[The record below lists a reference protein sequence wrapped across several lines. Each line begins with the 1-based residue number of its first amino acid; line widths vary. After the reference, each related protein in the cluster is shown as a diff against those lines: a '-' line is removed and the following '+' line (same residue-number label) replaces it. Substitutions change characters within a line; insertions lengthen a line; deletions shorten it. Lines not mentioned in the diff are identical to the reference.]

1 MVIVSDLIRKISETT
16 SVPADRIRIREH
28 IACQFKE
35 IYSEEELIMR
45 IKTKTVVWE
54 QFEGEP
60 QRGTQ
65 IYYRVFDPINMEVCP
80 LREIFVDGNA
90 SYE

>member
-1 MVIVSDLIRKISETT
+1 
-16 SVPADRIRIREH
+16 
-28 IACQFKE
+28 
-35 IYSEEELIMR
+35 MR

-65 IYYRVFDPINMEVCP
+65 IYYRVFDPINMEVGP